1 MLFWMDRPQRR
12 AGKVLPAA
20 MPDNR
25 AVSPGSLP
33 ARVLKPPATVCCI
46 QQRTIR
52 GRCPPPNLPAQ

>member
-20 MPDNR
+20 MLDSR

-33 ARVLKPPATVCCI
+33 ARVLKLSAAVCSI

-52 GRCPPPNLPAQ
+52 RRCPPPNLPAQ